1 MHTRADQACFA
12 ARDSGEPNRVNQPKE
27 PKDARQTTEEQ
38 RQQQEQLEHIDVDP
52 DAPGL
57 QQSDRNVADESTR

>member
-1 MHTRADQACFA
+1 MHTRADHAGFT
-12 ARDSGEPNRVNQPKE
+12 ARDSGEPNRVNQPQE
-27 PKDARQTTEEQ
+27 PKDARQTTAEQ
-38 RQQQEQLEHIDVDP
+38 RQQQEQLEHTDVDP